1 MYRKHRNVENKLVE
15 EYNERRKRKNNMEK
29 TLDTEKNI
37 EKNIEDFFVSLKSN
51 PRYYK
56 VEDKRKKESA
66 ASIPSN
72 KVLIGL
78 KVF

>member
-1 MYRKHRNVENKLVE
+1 
-15 EYNERRKRKNNMEK
+15 MEK